1 MSADYLVVL
10 VTVSDE
16 AAGVALA
23 RTLVEEELA
32 ACAQVMPGGTA
43 VFRWLGEMHA
53 DPQTQVLIKTRRGVW
68 PALQSRI
75 LALHDDEVP
84 EILALPVADGLPAY
98 LGWLDEMT
106 TAEMPV
112 EEEATPSLPPA
123 IWLDYADVY
132 PRGHH
137 TITGTLRILRGLYSP
152 QLDNTRDILVHL
164 PPSYPAGGH
173 HYPVLY
179 MHDGQNLFDAAT
191 SFAGEWYVDETLE
204 GLASQGIEAIV
215 VGIPNIG
222 SRRYH
227 EYIPFAA
234 PNLPDA
240 QGDLYVNFIA
250 DTIKPMIDRDF
261 RTLPGRATTGIM
273 GSSLGGLISL
283 YAFFQRSD
291 TFGLA
296 GVVSPALRW
305 GKEGIFPFVTRAASA
320 PGKIYLDVGTAEGTG
335 LDADPQSQRSFAEH
349 YVQQVRRMN
358 ALLKRKGYRAGET
371 LLYVEE
377 EGAVHHESAW
387 ARRLPAA
394 LRFLLGQTPAAT
406 ERRRK

>member
-10 VTVSDE
+10 VTIPNAED
-16 AAGVALA
+16 GMNLGQK
-23 RTLVEEELA
+23 LVEEELA
-32 ACAQVMPGGTA
+32 ACVQVIPGGMA
-43 VFRWLGEMHA
+43 IFRWLGKMHA
-53 DPQTQVLIKTRRGVW
+53 EPQTQLLIKTRRGVW

-75 LALHDDEVP
+75 LALHGDDVP
-84 EILALPVADGLPAY
+84 EIVALPVADGLPAY

-106 TAEMPV
+106 TSDLLIEAEALPL
-112 EEEATPSLPPA
+112 LPPA
-123 IWLDYADVY
+123 IWLDYSDVY

-137 TITGTLRILRGLYSP
+137 TIAGTLRILRGLYSP
-152 QLDNTRDILVHL
+152 QLDNTRDILVYL
-164 PPSYPAGGH
+164 PPSYPTGGH

-179 MHDGQNLFDAAT
+179 MHDGQNLFDGTT
-191 SFAGEWYVDETLE
+191 SYAGEWYVDETME

-215 VGIPNIG
+215 VGLPNIG
-222 SRRYH
+222 LRRYH
-227 EYIPFAA
+227 EYIPF
-234 PNLPDA
+234 PSPDLPDA
-240 QGDLYVNFIA
+240 QGELYVNFIA
-250 DTIKPMIDRDF
+250 DTVKPMIDRDF
-261 RTLPGRATTGIM
+261 RTLPGRTTTGIM

-283 YAFFQRSD
+283 YGFFKRSD

-305 GKEGIFPFVTRAASA
+305 GKQGIFPFVTQSASA
-320 PGKIYLDVGTAEGTG
+320 PGKIYIDVGTAEGTG
-335 LDADPQSQRSFAEH
+335 LVADPQSQRSFAEH

-358 ALLKRKGYRAGET
+358 ALLKRKGYRIGET

-377 EGAVHHESAW
+377 EGAIHHESAW

-394 LRFLLGQTPAAT
+394 LRFLLGAPPTVT